1 MELPKIDP
9 EQYAA
14 AIAVG
19 ATPAEIAEVFAIHP
33 FIIDTV
39 AAYADARE
47 AGATHPECVQ
57 AMDSV
62 GDLGGYAEA
71 RWAGADH
78 AECIDCGDEDVV
90 ISDYARLRDRGLDH
104 SGAIGQADRCNEG
117 E

>member
-14 AIAVG
+14 AIAIG

-33 FIIDTV
+33 YIIDTV

-47 AGATHPECVQ
+47 AGATHAECVQ

-62 GDLGGYAEA
+62 GDLAGYADA
-71 RWAGADH
+71 RWAGATH
-78 AECIDCGDEDVV
+78 AECMECDDVEAV
-90 ISDYARLRDRGLDH
+90 ISDYARLRDRQH
-104 SGAIGQADRCNEG
+104 SHSEALEQADRYDD
-117 E
+117 